1 MRLEYSSFFLYEGI
15 IERVVIFSMVNQF
28 FQLLSRTILDVL
40 FQMNQSLG
48 TNVAYF
54 DLLSLLIG
62 D

>member
-1 MRLEYSSFFLYEGI
+1 MRLEYNSFFLYEGI

-54 DLLSLLIG
+54 DLLPLLIG